1 MQSQQQHG
9 PPAAAHG
16 FIDRHHDQTARL
28 RDQEFQ
34 SIIPQAERTDPEAS
48 ADGDP
53 VGDLTDTV
61 GQLSIAEDGQL
72 RYFGAPSY
80 FNLLRSASHVT
91 TTSPEQDNHG
101 WDIAIPG
108 NYLDIGLSL
117 QSQNHLLDLYW
128 RWQNPWQY
136 LVHRAAFGT
145 AVERGIYDDYCTPL
159 LLRCILSLAAR
170 YCDHPEARL
179 DPSDANTAGELL
191 AIQAK
196 DILSIE
202 IEHPSTSTVA
212 ALAIMALREMSVNK
226 ESLGWTYIG
235 DDPSTVLV
243 EKLLT
248 SVDPSGMAVRIA
260 YNLGLNLDCQKWVDE
275 GKISEEQAEIRRI
288 TWWGCYLLDKY
299 VKDPCAPLPR

>member
-1 MQSQQQHG
+1 MG
-9 PPAAAHG
+9 
-16 FIDRHHDQTARL
+16 
-28 RDQEFQ
+28 DQEFQ
-34 SIIPQAERTDPEAS
+34 STIPPAERTDPEAS

-53 VGDLTDTV
+53 VGDLIDTV

-80 FNLLRSASHVT
+80 FNLLRSAPHVT

-101 WDIAIPG
+101 RDIPIPG

-117 QSQNHLLDLYW
+117 QSQKHLLDLYW

-136 LVHRAAFGT
+136 LVHRTAFSR

-170 YCDHPEARL
+170 YCDHPAARL
-179 DPSDANTAGELL
+179 DPGDGNTAGELL

-202 IEHPSTSTVA
+202 IEHPSTSTAA

-248 SVDPSGMAVRIA
+248 CVGPSGMAVRIA
-260 YNLGLNLDCQKWVDE
+260 YNLGLNLDCQKWVDQ

-299 VKDPCAPLPR
+299 VKDPCAPSPRSRRV